1 MLKRFVSNPN
11 GKVTEKLTV
20 FLAHIFNVMRF
31 YVVIEPIRYLLNQS
45 YQWKH

>member
-11 GKVTEKLTV
+11 GKATEKLTV
-20 FLAHIFNVMRF
+20 FLAYIFNVTRF
-31 YVVIEPIRYLLNQS
+31 YLVIEPIRYLLIQS